1 MDENFEMI
9 RANKNLELEVNKLL
23 ECNRYLEEYNLHLTK
38 DDVIVILSDRKET
51 IKTNGRI
58 EFGKWVIEEIIKEFC
73 DSPYLSGD
81 GIVEV
86 LNELL
91 NIFYHYK
98 NETKDLV
105 TDEELIKFMKKYFD
119 GDAHGD
125 LEILRDVYMEKMRK
139 NVLLRKSMESGFDE
153 WKFRKNN

>member
-38 DDVIVILSDRKET
+38 DDVIVILSNRKET
-51 IKTNGRI
+51 LKANGRI
-58 EFGKWVIEEIIKEFC
+58 EFGKWAIEEIIKEFC
-73 DSPYLSGD
+73 DSPYLSED
-81 GIVEV
+81 SIVDV

-98 NETKDLV
+98 NVTKDLV
-105 TDEELIKFMKKYFD
+105 TDEEFIKFMKKYFD